1 MSHPFLDS
9 TCNHLKCVF
18 SHYSSS
24 SKLPQHTL
32 VIHLREEGKQGPDV
46 SPCSRP
52 IPSKAKAH
60 ASSLCVLTGPYSTTQ
75 LNKQLYSNS
84 CVSRSVPL

>member
-24 SKLPQHTL
+24 SKVPQHTL
-32 VIHLREEGKQGPDV
+32 VIHLREEGKQGLT
-46 SPCSRP
+46 CH
-52 IPSKAKAH
+52 H
-60 ASSLCVLTGPYSTTQ
+60 AAAQFQVKQSTCFQ
-75 LNKQLYSNS
+75 
-84 CVSRSVPL
+84 SVCTD